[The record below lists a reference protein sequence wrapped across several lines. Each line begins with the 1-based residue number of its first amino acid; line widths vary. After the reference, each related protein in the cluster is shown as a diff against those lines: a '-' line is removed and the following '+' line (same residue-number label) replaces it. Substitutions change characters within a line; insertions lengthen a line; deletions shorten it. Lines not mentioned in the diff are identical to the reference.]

1 LADTSHGIL
10 ALLPAANGLA
20 RRAGGTIAL
29 DEGLELQL
37 EAPIAEELE
46 G

>member
-1 LADTSHGIL
+1 LADASHGIL
-10 ALLPAANGLA
+10 ALLPAAHSLA

-29 DEGLELQL
+29 DERLELHL
-37 EAPIAEELE
+37 ETPIAEELE